1 MNITE
6 STAIM
11 RFVDFVANPP
21 EDEYQREVG
30 ATEAVEALVYL
41 IGRASDALQ
50 VTTSPVPFLRK
61 VANATPYGWVLSLRT
76 AAAYHP
82 VNPRQEASK

>member
-6 STAIM
+6 SSALM

-21 EDEYQREVG
+21 ANEEDREI
-30 ATEAVEALVYL
+30 AAEEAVEALVLL

-50 VTTSPVPFLRK
+50 VTTSPVPFLRQW
-61 VANATPYGWVLSLRT
+61 ANSTPFGWHGALRL
-76 AAAYHP
+76 AAYRNLEG
-82 VNPRQEASK
+82 VDR